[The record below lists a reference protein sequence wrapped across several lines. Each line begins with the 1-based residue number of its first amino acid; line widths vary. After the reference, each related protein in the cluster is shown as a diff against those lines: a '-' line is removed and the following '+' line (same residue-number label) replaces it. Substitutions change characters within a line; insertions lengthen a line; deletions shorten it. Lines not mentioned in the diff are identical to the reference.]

1 MTPWKL
7 GLGLNTGMMID
18 RGMTTAIDPTE
29 IDVTIIGQMISM
41 MMTDLMSTIGIITT
55 ATIHQEMTGG
65 HTRVIG
71 ITMIE
76 EGMMITYDDDRRED
90 HRRLKGS
97 I

>member
-1 MTPWKL
+1 
-7 GLGLNTGMMID
+7 MMID
-18 RGMTTAIDPTE
+18 RGMTTAIDPTK
-29 IDVTIIGQMISM
+29 IDVTIIGEMIGI
-41 MMTDLMSTIGIITT
+41 MMTDLMGTIGIIAT

-76 EGMMITYDDDRRED
+76 EGMIITDDDDRRED
-90 HRRLKGS
+90 HRRHKGS

>member
-1 MTPWKL
+1 
-7 GLGLNTGMMID
+7 MMID